1 MKNLTKLLLAG
12 TAIAG
17 SNAYANVPTQS
28 YTVNSNLIANA
39 KGNTAG
45 LDFSKFNLS
54 LGTLQSVQITLF
66 SDFNTS
72 ISVENLSKNST
83 STITGTAGSLLTLT
97 TPTLTQTL
105 TSSGSHVF
113 VEDKFD
119 GISNFAGASG
129 AVFTF
134 SGAPFS
140 STVNYTDLPTL
151 ASFSGVGNLH
161 ADLNG
166 IASSSVLGTSGNTR
180 SLVQSLFD
188 AYGSITYTYLQPP
201 PPPVPEPQTYA
212 MLVAGLGLVRAVLR
226 RRKSP

>member
-17 SNAYANVPTQS
+17 SNAYANVPSQS
-28 YTVNSNLIANA
+28 YTVNSNVIANA

-54 LGTLQSVQITLF
+54 LGTLQSVQLTLF

-72 ISVENLSKNST
+72 ISVENLSKSSV
-83 STITGTAGSLLTLT
+83 STITGTAGSVLTMT
-97 TPTLTQTL
+97 VPTLTQTL
-105 TSSGSHVF
+105 TSGGSHVF
-113 VEDKFD
+113 LEAKFD

-129 AVFTF
+129 AVYTF

-140 STVNYTDLPTL
+140 STMSYTDLPTL
-151 ASFSGVGNLH
+151 ALFSGLGNLH
-161 ADLNG
+161 AALTG
-166 IASSSVLGTSGNTR
+166 TASGSVIGTSGNTR
-180 SLVQSLFD
+180 SLVQPMFD
-188 AYGSITYTYLQPP
+188 AYGSVTYTYVPS
-201 PPPVPEPQTYA
+201 PVPEPETYA
-212 MLVAGLGLVRAVLR
+212 MLAAGLGLAGAVLR